1 MKAYYDMARLIAEIA
16 LTKPDQD
23 VSDARAE
30 VQAARKKGK
39 MAARAMQMNPN
50 NPRYKND
57 LADANK
63 RLKKAKSKASEPMTH
78 EKDPNF

>member
-16 LTKPDQD
+16 LTKPDQE

-30 VQAARKKGK
+30 VKAARKKGK
-39 MAARAMQMNPN
+39 MAARAMQMNPK
-50 NPRYKND
+50 NPRYAKD
-57 LADANK
+57 LAKANAS
-63 RLKKAKSKASEPMTH
+63 LNKAKPTASKPMTH